1 MKLAP
6 IDIFIIVAFIVG
18 SVWVGLWLSKRAS
31 KNIKTYFLAGNDIPW
46 YYLGLSNASGMF
58 DVSGTMIAVTWL
70 FVYGLKS
77 AWIPWLWPIWN
88 QIIMMVFL
96 AVWMRRSNVLTGA
109 EWITFR
115 FGNSLGSRLSHMVTV
130 FFAIIIV
137 VAFMAY
143 FVEGIGKFAAQFLP
157 WDLAVNAGGLQLS
170 SDDAYAL
177 IIIGITTLYTMKGG
191 FYSVVGTEVMQFVIM
206 TIACVIVG
214 IIAMSST
221 TGAQIQAAVPDAW
234 DSIWFGWN
242 LDLDWSQHFPAV
254 DGRIEADGYTTFG
267 FIFTLMVFKG
277 IWASL
282 AGPVPSY
289 DMQRVL
295 STQTPKDAAKMF
307 GLTPV
312 VLMFPRYVMIA
323 GVTVLALVYMDS
335 SQLVNPATG
344 ALDFERVLPF
354 AVSEYVSSGFKGL
367 LLAGLLAAF
376 MSTFAA
382 FINAGSAY
390 VVNDIYRRYINDSA
404 SDRTYV
410 SLGYAATL
418 AIVVVGIVFGL
429 AGGNIQARTDW
440 IVGLLYGSYVAANV
454 LKWVWWRFN
463 GYGYFFGMVTGMVAV
478 AILPP
483 VLESM
488 GYQLLAIE
496 QFPLLLL
503 IALTG
508 SIAGCLLTRPD
519 DEEVLKKF
527 YRQSRPWGFWTPIYE
542 KVVAE
547 DPDFVRNENFARDWT
562 NVVVGI
568 IWQVTL
574 VVMPI
579 FLVIRKFDSLA
590 VSAVVCIATTWV
602 LKKYWYDRLED

>member
-1 MKLAP
+1 MKLTS
-6 IDIFIIVAFIVG
+6 IDIFIVAVFLAATVG
-18 SVWVGLWLSKRAS
+18 VGLWLSRRAS

-46 YYLGLSNASGMF
+46 YFLGMSNASGMF

-88 QIIMMVFL
+88 QIFMMIFL

-115 FGNSLGSRLSHMVTV
+115 FGNSLGSRLSHIVTT

-137 VAFMAY
+137 IAFMAY

-157 WDLAVNAGGLQLS
+157 WEISWSAGGISLS
-170 SDDAYAL
+170 SEDTYAL

-206 TIACVIVG
+206 TIACIVVG
-214 IIAMSST
+214 FIAMNAT
-221 TGAQIQAAVPDAW
+221 TAEQIQAAVPAGW
-234 DSIWFGWN
+234 DRLWFGWE
-242 LDLDWSQHFPAV
+242 LDLDWSQHIPAV
-254 DGRIEADGYTTFG
+254 DERIVDDGYTLFG
-267 FIFTLMVFKG
+267 FIFTLMLFKG
-277 IWASL
+277 IWASM

-295 STQTPKDAAKMF
+295 STKTPRDAAKMF

-312 VLMFPRYVMIA
+312 VLMFPRYVMIT
-323 GVTVLALVYMDS
+323 GITVLALVYMDPA
-335 SQLVNPATG
+335 QLVDSASG
-344 ALDFERVLPF
+344 ALDLERVLPF
-354 AVSEYVSSGFKGL
+354 AVSEYVTTGFKGL

-390 VVNDIYRRYINDSA
+390 VVNDIYRRYVNDHA
-404 SDRTYV
+404 DDHTYV
-410 SLGYAATL
+410 RLGYAAT
-418 AIVVVGIVFGL
+418 ATIVLVGLVFGL

-440 IVGLLYGSYVAANV
+440 IVGLLYGSYVAANA
-454 LKWVWWRFN
+454 LKWIWWRFN
-463 GYGYFFGMVTGMVAV
+463 GYGYFYGMVSGMLAVAV
-478 AILPP
+478 LPP
-483 VLESM
+483 VLDAM

-503 IALTG
+503 VALTG
-508 SIAGCLLTRPD
+508 SIAGCLLTSPD

-527 YRQSRPWGFWTPIYE
+527 YRQTRPWGFWKPIHD
-542 KVVAE
+542 KVIAE
-547 DPDFVRNENFARDWT
+547 NPQFAANKNFRRDAA
-562 NVVVGI
+562 NIVVGI
-568 IWQVTL
+568 IWQMTL

-579 FLVIRKFDSLA
+579 FLVIRRMDGLA
-590 VSAVVCIATTWV
+590 ISAAVCAITSWI
-602 LKKYWYDRLED
+602 LKRNWYDRLED

>member
-1 MKLAP
+1 
-6 IDIFIIVAFIVG
+6 
-18 SVWVGLWLSKRAS
+18 
-31 KNIKTYFLAGNDIPW
+31 
-46 YYLGLSNASGMF
+46 
-58 DVSGTMIAVTWL
+58 
-70 FVYGLKS
+70 
-77 AWIPWLWPIWN
+77 
-88 QIIMMVFL
+88 
-96 AVWMRRSNVLTGA
+96 
-109 EWITFR
+109 
-115 FGNSLGSRLSHMVTV
+115 
-130 FFAIIIV
+130 
-137 VAFMAY
+137 MAY

-157 WDLAVNAGGLQLS
+157 WDLAWSMGSMQLS
-170 SDDAYAL
+170 SDDTYAL

-191 FYSVVGTEVMQFVIM
+191 FYSVVGTEVMQFFVM
-206 TIACVIVG
+206 TIACIVVG
-214 IIAMSST
+214 VIAMSST

-242 LDLDWSQHFPAV
+242 LELDWSQHFPAV
-254 DGRIEADGYTTFG
+254 NDRIADDGYTMFG

-295 STQTPKDAAKMF
+295 SAQTPKDAAKMF

-335 SQLVNPATG
+335 SQLMDPTTG

-354 AVSEYVSSGFKGL
+354 AVSEYVSTGFKGL

-390 VVNDIYRRYINDSA
+390 VVNDIYRRYVNDGA

-410 SLGYAATL
+410 MLGYAATL

-463 GYGYFFGMVTGMVAV
+463 GYGYFFGMLTGMLAV

-483 VLESM
+483 MLESM

-503 IALTG
+503 VALAG
-508 SIAGCLLTRPD
+508 SIAGCLLTEPD

-527 YRQSRPWGFWTPIYE
+527 YKQSRPWGFWTPIYE

-547 DPDFVRNENFARDWT
+547 DPEFVRNENFARDWM

-590 VSAVVCIATTWV
+590 VSAAVCVATTWI
-602 LKKYWYDRLED
+602 LKKHWYDRLEN